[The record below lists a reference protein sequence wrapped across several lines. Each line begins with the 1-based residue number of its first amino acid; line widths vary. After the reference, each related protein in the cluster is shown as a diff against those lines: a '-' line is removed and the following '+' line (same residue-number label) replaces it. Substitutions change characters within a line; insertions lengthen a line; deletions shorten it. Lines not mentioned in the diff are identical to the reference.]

1 MNCIDY
7 KLKYP
12 ETECQLDQD
21 EEWIILISEGRSE
34 KIRLHDYEKFYKVP
48 GLYEEVLYDRLQCS
62 SPRVVCS
69 MLKKEMEKSEEA
81 TELRVLDFGA
91 GNGMVGEC
99 LKETIG
105 FETLVG
111 VDIIDEALE
120 ATHRDRPGLYDDYY
134 VMDFCQLE
142 EYDEERLKKWDFN
155 ALITVAALGYD
166 HICTHAFVNAFNLL
180 DDNTWI
186 AFNIKDRFLSE
197 EDDSGFNQVLGNMM
211 DDSLSVLHNK
221 RHCHRLSLAGDPLH
235 YNAILGKKI
244 KRCAFHENTE

>member
-1 MNCIDY
+1 MNYNGY

-12 ETECQLDQD
+12 EKECQVDQD
-21 EEWIILISEGRSE
+21 KEWITLISKGRSE

-48 GLYEEVLYDRLQCS
+48 GLYEEVLYEHLQCS
-62 SPRVVCS
+62 SPRVLCS
-69 MLKKEMEKSEEA
+69 MLKKEIERSEEA

-111 VDIIDEALE
+111 VDIINEALE

-134 VMDFCQLE
+134 VMDFCQIE
-142 EYDEERLKKWDFN
+142 ERDEEQLKKWDFN
-155 ALITVAALGYD
+155 ALITVAALGYN
-166 HICTHAFVNAFNLL
+166 HICTQAFVNAFNLL
-180 DDNTWI
+180 DDETWV

-197 EDDSGFNQVLGNMM
+197 EDDTGFGQILGAMM
-211 DDSLSVLHNK
+211 GDSLSVLQNK
-221 RHCHRLSLAGDPLH
+221 RYCHRLSLSGEPLH
-235 YNAILGKKI
+235 YNAIVGKKE
-244 KRCAFHENTE
+244 KEMCLS